1 MSDINFLDN
10 KKPGDDQEPK
20 DKDKDDKKKELTWS
34 SPKKQ
39 AGGFKSL
46 PFSFLPFMNK
56 PAAANKNL
64 VSVAADKNKIKRSRQ
79 EILNLMKHYENSRP
93 PAQEKG
99 KNFLASL
106 IGKFKK
112 RLALKEVLVDYQ
124 RVFNQ
129 EKDYK
134 NQAGKIFS
142 VKPASVQPIARPEE
156 KSPEIK
162 EIKKEIKIVQSEIL
176 PKKEVKQRVLET
188 NLIQGELVT
197 FFDWRAKVIVLVG
210 AILMP
215 IFVIGAV
222 YYGLLFYQK
231 SAQAKNL
238 AQEKKFSELE
248 ENIRQEESDLSQITA
263 FQTKLKIVS
272 QIFEQ
277 HLYWTNFFKFL
288 EDNTIKDVYF
298 IDFDGDTSGNYVLEA
313 LAANYGSIAEQVKV
327 FKSNKKIT
335 SVSVNGGEL
344 AQENKSDKSSVK
356 FTLNFSVL
364 KSIFTE

>member
-10 KKPGDDQEPK
+10 KKPGDDQESK
-20 DKDKDDKKKELTWS
+20 DKDGKKKELIWS

-39 AGGFKSL
+39 ASGLKSS

-56 PAAANKNL
+56 PAATNKNPASA
-64 VSVAADKNKIKRSRQ
+64 VADKNKIKQSRQ
-79 EILNLMKHYENSRP
+79 EILSLMKHYENSRP
-93 PAQEKG
+93 LVKEKG
-99 KNFLASL
+99 KTFLAGL
-106 IGKFKK
+106 VEKLK
-112 RLALKEVLVDYQ
+112 RRSAPKEVLVDYQ

-129 EKDYK
+129 EKEHK

-142 VKPASVQPIARPEE
+142 VKPAPVQPLVGPEE

-162 EIKKEIKIVQSEIL
+162 EIKKEIKIVQPETL

-197 FFDWRAKVIVLVG
+197 FFDWRAKVIVLAG

-238 AQEKKFSELE
+238 AQEKKLSELE
-248 ENIRQEESDLSQITA
+248 KNILQEESDLSQILA

-277 HLYWTNFFKFL
+277 HIYWTNFFKFL

-298 IDFDGDTSGNYVLEA
+298 INFDGDTSGNYVLAA
-313 LAANYGSIAEQVKV
+313 LAADYGSIAEQIKV
-327 FKSNKKIT
+327 LKSNKKIT

-344 AQENKSDKSSVK
+344 AQESKSDKSLVK
-356 FTLNFSVL
+356 FTLNFSVA
-364 KSIFTE
+364 KNIFTD

>member
-1 MSDINFLDN
+1 MSDINFLEN
-10 KKPGDDQEPK
+10 KKPGDDQELK
-20 DKDKDDKKKELTWS
+20 DKDKDGKKKKLIWS

-39 AGGFKSL
+39 AGGLKSS
-46 PFSFLPFMNK
+46 PFYFLPFMNK
-56 PAAANKNL
+56 PAADKNS
-64 VSVAADKNKIKRSRQ
+64 VSAVADKNKIKQSRK
-79 EILNLMKHYENSRP
+79 EILSLMKHYENSGP
-93 PAQEKG
+93 PAKEKG
-99 KNFLASL
+99 KNFLAGL
-106 IGKFKK
+106 VEKLKR
-112 RLALKEVLVDYQ
+112 RLAPKEILVDYQ
-124 RVFNQ
+124 QVFNQ
-129 EKDYK
+129 EKEHKD
-134 NQAGKIFS
+134 QVEKIFS
-142 VKPASVQPIARPEE
+142 VKPAPEDKLSE
-156 KSPEIK
+156 TK
-162 EIKKEIKIVQSEIL
+162 ETKKEIKTFQPETL

-197 FFDWRAKVIVLVG
+197 FFDWRAKVIVLVS

-222 YYGLLFYQK
+222 YYGLLFYHK
-231 SAQAKNL
+231 STQAKNL

-248 ENIRQEESDLSQITA
+248 KNILQEESDLSKILA
-263 FQTKLKIVS
+263 FQAKLKIVS

-298 IDFDGDTSGNYVLEA
+298 VNFDGDTSGNYVLEA
-313 LAANYGSIAEQVKV
+313 LAADYGSIDEQVKV

-344 AQENKSDKSSVK
+344 TKGDKSDKSLVK

-364 KSIFTE
+364 KNIFTD

>member
-1 MSDINFLDN
+1 MSDINFLEN
-10 KKPGDDQEPK
+10 KKPGDDQAQK
-20 DKDKDDKKKELTWS
+20 DNKKKELIWS
-34 SPKKQ
+34 NPKKQ
-39 AGGFKSL
+39 AGGHKSS

-56 PAAANKNL
+56 SAANKNS
-64 VSVAADKNKIKRSRQ
+64 VSAAADKNKIKQSRK
-79 EILNLMKHYENSRP
+79 EILRLMKHYENSRP
-93 PAQEKG
+93 PAKEKD
-99 KNFLASL
+99 KTFLAGL
-106 IGKFKK
+106 IEKLK
-112 RLALKEVLVDYQ
+112 RRSAPKEALVDYQ

-129 EKDYK
+129 EKEHKD
-134 NQAGKIFS
+134 QAEKIFS
-142 VKPASVQPIARPEE
+142 VKPAYEE

-162 EIKKEIKIVQSEIL
+162 EIKKEVKIVRPEAL
-176 PKKEVKQRVLET
+176 PKKEVKPRVLET

-215 IFVIGAV
+215 IFIIGAV

-248 ENIRQEESDLSQITA
+248 KNIRREESDLSQILA
-263 FQTKLKIVS
+263 FQAKLKIVS

-277 HLYWTNFFKFL
+277 HIYWTNFFKFL

-298 IDFDGDTSGNYVLEA
+298 VNFDGDTGGNYVLEA
-313 LAANYGSIAEQVKV
+313 LAADYGSIAEQVKV

-344 AQENKSDKSSVK
+344 AQENKSDKSLVK
-356 FTLNFSVL
+356 FTLNFSVS
-364 KSIFTE
+364 KNIFTE